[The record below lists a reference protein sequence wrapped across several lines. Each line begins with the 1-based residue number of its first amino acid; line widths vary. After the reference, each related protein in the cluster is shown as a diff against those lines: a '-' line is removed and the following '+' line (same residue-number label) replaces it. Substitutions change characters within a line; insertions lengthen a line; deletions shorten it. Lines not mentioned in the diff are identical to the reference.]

1 MEADKNTEEKN
12 EERILKNA
20 NQALEYIKQKGYQ
33 CSYKKLNKA
42 IEDGKIAKRRGG
54 GFTYA
59 AIDKYIKAFLEKEID
74 TDASLDRPVFDSSD
88 SQTLK
93 ARSQAEKALVE
104 SALAKKKYAEEMGRL
119 CKTETIENELSLR
132 AKAFRL
138 GLEDFAI
145 KNATAVC
152 EIFGGNM
159 EQARELALRL
169 NIPDEERQ
177 KAIELIMDFCMDRSK
192 VFTRLIL
199 DKIEILLDS
208 YASGKWWT
216 EEMREAFELFDRNRG
231 EKVDDVPERIE

>member
-1 MEADKNTEEKN
+1 MEADKAEEKL

-20 NQALEYIKQKGYQ
+20 NQALEYIKEKGYQ

-42 IEDGKIAKRRGG
+42 ILDGKIAKRRGG
-54 GFTYA
+54 GFTHA
-59 AIDKYIKAFLEKEID
+59 AIDKYVKAFLEKEVD
-74 TDASLDRPVFDSSD
+74 DDEKLDRPVYDSSD
-88 SQTLK
+88 SQTIK

-119 CKTETIENELSLR
+119 TKTETVENELSQR

-152 EIFGGNM
+152 EIFGGSM

-177 KAIELIMDFCMDRSK
+177 KAMELIMDFCMDRSK

-199 DKIEILLDS
+199 DRIEMLLDS
-208 YASGKWWT
+208 YATGKWWT
-216 EEMREAFELFDRNRG
+216 AEMQEAYELFDKHREER
-231 EKVDDVPERIE
+231 VDDVPERIE

>member
-1 MEADKNTEEKN
+1 MLEKMIKQK
-12 EERILKNA
+12 EERVLKNI
-20 NQALEYIKQKGYQ
+20 NQSLEYIKEKGFQ

-42 IEDGKIAKRRGG
+42 VLDGKIVKRRGG
-54 GFTYA
+54 GFTFA

-74 TDASLDRPVFDSSD
+74 EDISLDKPLYDSSG

-93 ARSQAEKALVE
+93 AKSQAEKALVE

-145 KNATAVC
+145 KNAIPVC
-152 EIFGGNM
+152 EIFGGSL

-169 NIPDEERQ
+169 NISDEERQ
-177 KAIELIMDFCMDRSK
+177 KSMELIMDFCMDRSK
-192 VFTRLIL
+192 VFTQFFIE
-199 DKIEILLDS
+199 KIEIFLDS
-208 YASGKWWT
+208 YSTGKWWT
-216 EEMREAFELFDRNRG
+216 DEMKKTFELY
-231 EKVDDVPERIE
+231 EKHKFERVDDVQERIE

>member
-1 MEADKNTEEKN
+1 METNAEEKP

-20 NQALEYIKQKGYQ
+20 NQALEYIKEKGWQ

-42 IEDGKIAKRRGG
+42 ILDGKIAKRRGG

-59 AIDKYIKAFLEKEID
+59 AIDKYVKAFLEKEV
-74 TDASLDRPVFDSSD
+74 DADEKLDRPVYDSSD
-88 SQTLK
+88 SQTIK

-119 CKTETIENELSLR
+119 CPTETVENELSQR

-138 GLEDFAI
+138 GLEDFAV

-177 KAIELIMDFCMDRSK
+177 KAMELIMDFCMDRSK
-192 VFTRLIL
+192 VFTQLIL
-199 DKIEILLDS
+199 DRIELFLDS
-208 YASGKWWT
+208 YATGKWWT
-216 EEMREAFELFDRNRG
+216 DEMREAFELYKKHEG
-231 EKVDDVPERIE
+231 EKVDEVPNEI